1 MDQRSLPVMPSSHE
15 FAWPRALATLT
26 ACDAERG
33 QGSRPGELMAAPWC
47 QPPGRPL
54 EEAVMLSGH
63 PFHVAMV
70 ACGHAVLRV
79 GKNTGHHPQA
89 QERAVFSR
97 RGGGLSALTACD
109 AERGQGRAGPGLE
122 AW

>member
-1 MDQRSLPVMPSSHE
+1 
-15 FAWPRALATLT
+15 
-26 ACDAERG
+26 
-33 QGSRPGELMAAPWC
+33 
-47 QPPGRPL
+47 
-54 EEAVMLSGH
+54 MLSGH

-89 QERAVFSR
+89 QERAVVSR

-109 AERGQGRAGPGLE
+109 AERGQGSRPGSERSIPKRSLVLID
-122 AW
+122 AL